1 MSRAEQL
8 PQPLSIWIVNP
19 FDDIPGEGISP
30 LRYWSLAR
38 VLAGRGHDVIWWSAN
53 WSHRR
58 KARRNVPLSIREE
71 EGFAVRLVAVRPYEK
86 NISLARLNSH
96 RDFGRTFER
105 LATESI
111 ASGQLERPDIILT
124 SLPPLEGPEAAARL
138 AQRLDALLVVDVMD
152 VWPETFERLVPGPT
166 WLRKIIAPFFLGG
179 MERRRD
185 QIIAAADA
193 VSAASPKY
201 LDSVLRGQATDKPT
215 HVCPLGAYLQEYAE
229 PPRLTPLEAEVA
241 TAAPAD
247 TAKPADAAK
256 QADAAQ
262 PVPEK
267 PLVCV
272 YSGALEGGQD
282 VETAIAA
289 ARQLC
294 SAGVAAEIHIA
305 GGGSQVEKIR
315 TAAAAIRGSC
325 RVVVHGLLDR
335 AQHGRLL
342 ADADVGLVLV
352 KPESLVS
359 IPYKACE
366 YAAAGLAIINSL
378 PGELAELLADFSAGL
393 TYTAG
398 DAGALARAITTLAQ
412 NRRLTGECRLGARRL
427 AEAEFDREKLYPQFA
442 RWLEQLPE

>member
-8 PQPLSIWIVNP
+8 PQSLSIWIVNP

-111 ASGQLERPDIILT
+111 ASGQLERPDIILA
-124 SLPPLEGPEAAARL
+124 SLPPLESPEAAARL

-166 WLRKIIAPFFLGG
+166 WLRKFIAPFFLGG

-193 VSAASPKY
+193 ISAASPKY

-229 PPRLTPLEAEVA
+229 PPRLAPLEAE
-241 TAAPAD
+241 AAPTPAAD
-247 TAKPADAAK
+247 TAKPADT
-256 QADAAQ
+256 AQ

-289 ARQLC
+289 ARQL
-294 SAGVAAEIHIA
+294 SATGVAAEIHIA
-305 GGGSQVEKIR
+305 GGGSQVDKIR
-315 TAAAAIRGSC
+315 AVAAAIRGSC

-335 AQHGRLL
+335 AKHGRLL

-378 PGELAELLADFSAGL
+378 PGELADLLADYSAGL

-398 DAGALARAITTLAQ
+398 DAAALARAITTLAQ

-427 AEAEFDREKLYPQFA
+427 AAAEFDREKLYPQFA